1 MRALRR
7 VSPLVVVLLGA
18 SACTAGSGSDR
29 PEPTPTVAASSPAA
43 AVRAT
48 LADGSPIPRSCV
60 GGAAKVRQSVAFVT
74 DGMAWAV
81 DPRGNRLSCLFEV
94 SVAGPFAWGP
104 QGDRVLLGDLEVR
117 GLGGDDPNL
126 ASTGQRAR
134 AFDWGHP
141 LGLAMVYATPSDRTP
156 EKRFMDDGRVEQLDG
171 LPRGTYRHIAYHPS
185 GLALAFVVDRG
196 GRQRILLSTN
206 EGLDPVPL
214 VFSEGGTRVTSI
226 AYTPDGQHL
235 VWTAQHA
242 GGYPQIHA
250 MDLADRTGF
259 TDGWRGE
266 IGQEASNLRLPPSGD
281 ARAFDVGAD
290 CGDRAAMI
298 ALNDRIARPA
308 LPDADEPTT
317 ALGWLDDTT
326 LLVAIGGCGE
336 TIDVEAVD
344 VTGSATPIV
353 LGVDA
358 AAARTVTTSWPTS
371 VPAPPAD
378 AEEQPP
384 PEGVG

>member
-1 MRALRR
+1 M
-7 VSPLVVVLLGA
+7 V
-18 SACTAGSGSDR
+18 
-29 PEPTPTVAASSPAA
+29 
-43 AVRAT
+43 
-48 LADGSPIPRSCV
+48 
-60 GGAAKVRQSVAFVT
+60 
-74 DGMAWAV
+74 
-81 DPRGNRLSCLFEV
+81 
-94 SVAGPFAWGP
+94 
-104 QGDRVLLGDLEVR
+104 
-117 GLGGDDPNL
+117 LGGDDPNL
-126 ASTGQRAR
+126 APIGRRAR

-141 LGLAMVYATPSDRTP
+141 LGLAVVYATASGRTP
-156 EKRFMDDGRVEQLDG
+156 EKRFMDDGRVEQLDA
-171 LPRGTYRHIAYHPS
+171 LPRATYRQIAYHPS

-214 VFSEGGTRVTSI
+214 VFSEGGTRFTSI
-226 AYTPDGQHL
+226 AFTPDGQSL

-281 ARAFDVGAD
+281 AQAFDVGAD

-298 ALNDRIARPA
+298 ALNDRVARPA
-308 LPDADEPTT
+308 LPDADTSPRPRWGGSTT
-317 ALGWLDDTT
+317 RRCSSRSGDAARPSTWWPSTSRGP
-326 LLVAIGGCGE
+326 
-336 TIDVEAVD
+336 
-344 VTGSATPIV
+344 STPIV

-358 AAARTVTTSWPTS
+358 AASRTVTTSWPTS

>member
-1 MRALRR
+1 MRALHR
-7 VSPLVVVLLGA
+7 VSPLIVALLLTT
-18 SACTAGSGSDR
+18 ACTSGSGSDR
-29 PEPTPTVAASSPAA
+29 PQPSASPGAGSPTSPAG
-43 AVRAT
+43 AT
-48 LADGSPIPRSCV
+48 LADGSPMPGSCV
-60 GGAAKVRQSVAFVT
+60 GEAAKARQSVAFVAE
-74 DGMAWAV
+74 GAAWAV

-94 SVAGPFAWGP
+94 NAAGPFAWGP
-104 QGDRVLLGDLEVR
+104 QGDRVLLGGLEVR
-117 GLGGDDPNL
+117 GLSGDDPNL
-126 ASTGQRAR
+126 ASNGQRAR
-134 AFDWGHP
+134 VFDWGHP
-141 LGLAMVYATPSDRTP
+141 LGLAVVYATPSDRTP
-156 EKRFMDDGRVEQLDG
+156 EKRFMDDGRVERLDG
-171 LPRGTYRHIAYHPS
+171 LPRATYRHVAYHPS

-214 VFSEGGTRVTSI
+214 VFSEGGTRFTSI
-226 AYTPDGQHL
+226 AFTPDGQSL

-250 MDLADRTGF
+250 MDLAHRTGF

-266 IGQEASNLRLPPSGD
+266 IGQEVSNLRLPPSGD
-281 ARAFDVGAD
+281 ALAFDVGAT
-290 CGDRAAMI
+290 CEDRAAMI
-298 ALNDRIARPA
+298 ALNDRVARRA
-308 LPDADEPTT
+308 LPDAGEPTT

-326 LLVAIGGCGE
+326 VLVAVGGCGE
-336 TIDVEAVD
+336 TLDVVAVD
-344 VTGSATPIV
+344 VTGTATPVV